1 MPREDN
7 LVAGRAAAAKK
18 MKNKTPSA
26 KTRKGYERAAAAAE
40 KKAVAAEAEEE
51 RAKEGALGADAI
63 AATAQAAFWARA
75 RATSAR
81 DRLAAAAPSERHAAS
96 CRLGNAAQI
105 NGSVK
110 HVKPSLHDQEAHREA
125 EQRLTVEQVALRKM
139 REQRHGWVCALWVKE
154 QLPVLRRWPSC

>member
-1 MPREDN
+1 MPRGAH
-7 LVAGRAAAAKK
+7 LVSGARAAAKK
-18 MKNKTPSA
+18 NKQKTPSA

-81 DRLAAAAPSERHAAS
+81 DRLAAAVPSERHVAS
-96 CRLGNAAQI
+96 GRLGNAAQL

-110 HVKPSLHDQEAHREA
+110 HVAPTPADLAARAEA
-125 EQRLTVEQVALRKM
+125 EAMRTMGEVALREM
-139 REQRHGWVCALWVKE
+139 RVNGSGWVCALYV
-154 QLPVLRRWPSC
+154 RGSCTCS